1 MEENMIYTLEAKKRN
16 NIKKSELNALRTQ
29 GMIPAVLYGKG
40 LASTSISIDKATFM
54 RFYKKSFTELT
65 FYEIELDGKKYHT
78 ILKDKLIH
86 PVTRDI
92 LHIDFMQIQ
101 ESALMEFELPIQFVG
116 EAAGAKEGGFTD
128 VVQRTVKIVCKA
140 NEVPEEISVDVSN
153 LHVGD
158 SLRIQDLPVGAWQYK
173 DNDDVTIVVV
183 HGKKAEEPAVSE
195 AAEPSAEADT
205 DKTE

>member
-1 MEENMIYTLEAKKRN
+1 MIYTLEAKKRN

-29 GMIPAVLYGKG
+29 GMIPAVLYGIG
-40 LASTSISIDKATFM
+40 LAWTSISIYRASFM
-54 RFYKKSFTELT
+54 RFYKKSVTEWT